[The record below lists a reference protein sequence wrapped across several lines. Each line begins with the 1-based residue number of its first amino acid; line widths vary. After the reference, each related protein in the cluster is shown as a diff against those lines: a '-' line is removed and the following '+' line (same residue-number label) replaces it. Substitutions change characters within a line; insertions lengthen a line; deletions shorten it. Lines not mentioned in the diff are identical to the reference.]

1 MRNLDRLKELVFL
14 SDDKSCFIERERIL
28 TRLEKEMADY
38 TNDDKYA
45 IILSKLLAEVSTP
58 IESCDYFAGR
68 IVEALPDD
76 GMTAPHPLLYSNGHA
91 SLDYERLLK
100 IGLSGILS
108 DIKDVASKKGDEE
121 SLSFAKNAEIVA
133 HAVRDYALRYSKAAE
148 EKGFSEMA
156 RALSVVPF
164 EPAYDYYS
172 ALQSVWLIHMI
183 ASGYIG
189 SRDYAFGNFDKYM
202 LPYYEQA
209 IKDGKTREELTELL
223 AGFMMKTNEICG
235 RHSHNYESKPV
246 HCQSSKQ
253 YINIGGEKP
262 NELSLVVL
270 DAAMRINMAQPTV
283 TVLLDPEANE
293 EFTDKTFEAL
303 ALLTDKMNVYNYPQT
318 VKCLIEKGIPED
330 IAKDYTYSACCTFDL
345 NYHTIRREYFV
356 PVPQV
361 FLEVLHSKSFGSIEE
376 ILVDFETEL
385 TKNIQSY
392 ADRGQKAWGF
402 EYAKKMFVLDSL
414 LFTDTAKE
422 CRYACDS
429 TPPYNVLNLF
439 CPGIATVGD
448 SLLSLD
454 KLVFEEKRFSYD
466 KFMEILDKNYE
477 SYEDLRQE
485 ILDFTRFG
493 NDTENDEYTVRAANT
508 FISAVEK
515 VELWDNFYAI
525 PGFYS
530 LERDNV
536 WKEEV
541 GATPDGRLSG
551 TPFSENQ
558 SPTYGADKKG
568 ITSLLNSVSK
578 LPFNKAVTGGFNIA
592 FAQKTP
598 AEILKAL
605 VLGYFDNGGYHVGV
619 TVMDREMLLDAMEHP
634 EKYQSLTVRLYGFSE
649 YFVNL
654 PKWQQLAVINRTEY
668 LV

>member
-1 MRNLDRLKELVFL
+1 MGNLEQIKGLVYK
-14 SDDKSCFIERERIL
+14 SDDKACFIERERIL

-38 TNDDKYA
+38 TEDDKYA
-45 IILSKLLAEVSTP
+45 IIFSKLLSEVSTP
-58 IESCDYFAGR
+58 IEDCDYFAGR
-68 IVEALPDD
+68 VAEALPED
-76 GMTAPHPLLYSNGHA
+76 GMDAPHPLLYSNGHA

-100 IGLSGILS
+100 IGLCGILS
-108 DIKDVASKKGDEE
+108 DIKETAKKKGDKE
-121 SLSFAKNAEIVA
+121 SASFAKNAEIVTN
-133 HAVRDYALRYSKAAE
+133 AVRAYALRYAKTAE
-148 EKGFSEMA
+148 KKGLFKMA

-164 EPAYDYYS
+164 EPAYDFYS

-183 ASGYIG
+183 ASCYVGA
-189 SRDYAFGNFDKYM
+189 RDYAFGNFDKYM
-202 LPYYEQA
+202 LPYYKQA
-209 IKDGKTREELTELL
+209 INNGSTKEELTRLL
-223 AGFMMKTNEICG
+223 AGFMVKTNEICG
-235 RHSHNYESKPV
+235 RHSHNYDSKPV
-246 HCQSSKQ
+246 HCQASKQ
-253 YINIGGEKP
+253 YINIGGENP
-262 NELSLVVL
+262 NEFSLVVL
-270 DAAMRINMAQPTV
+270 DAAMLCNMAQPTV
-283 TVLLDPEANE
+283 TVLLDSDANQ

-318 VKCLIEKGIPED
+318 VKSLIQKGIPEK

-356 PVPQV
+356 PFPQI
-361 FLEVLHSKSFGSIEE
+361 FLKVLHSRDFSSTEE
-376 ILVDFETEL
+376 ILGAFEAEL
-385 TKNIQSY
+385 TKDIQCY
-392 ADRGQKAWGF
+392 ADRGQKPWGY

-422 CRYACDS
+422 CGYACDS
-429 TPPYNVLNLF
+429 TPPYNVLNIF
-439 CPGIATVGD
+439 CPGVATVGD
-448 SLLSLD
+448 SLLALD
-454 KLVFEEKRFSYD
+454 KLVFKENRLSYQE
-466 KFMEILDKNYE
+466 FMTILGKNYE
-477 SYEDLRQE
+477 GYEDLRQE
-485 ILDFTRFG
+485 ILELTRFG
-493 NDTENDEYTVRAANT
+493 NDTENDRYTVDAANT
-508 FISAVEK
+508 FISAVDN
-515 VELWDNFYAI
+515 VSLMDNFYAI

-578 LPFNKAVTGGFNIA
+578 LPFNKAITGGFNIA
-592 FAQKTP
+592 FAQKTS

-605 VLGYFDNGGYHVGV
+605 VLGYFDNGGFHVGV
-619 TVMDREMLLDAMEHP
+619 TVMDRDMLLDAMEHP

>member
-1 MRNLDRLKELVFL
+1 MGDLDRIKDLVFL
-14 SDDKSCFIERERIL
+14 SDDKACFIERERIL
-28 TRLEKEMADY
+28 ARLSEEMADY
-38 TNDDKYA
+38 TEDDKYA
-45 IILSKLLAEVSTP
+45 IILSKMLSEVSTP
-58 IESCDYFAGR
+58 IEDCDYFAGR

-76 GMTAPHPLLYSNGHA
+76 EMNAPHPLLYSNGHA

-100 IGLSGILS
+100 IGLSGILT
-108 DIKDVASKKGDEE
+108 DIKEIAERKGDAE
-121 SLSFAKNAEIVA
+121 SLSFAKNAEIVVS
-133 HAVRDYALRYSKAAE
+133 AVRDYAKRYAKTAE
-148 EKGFSEMA
+148 EKGFSQMA
-156 RALSVVPF
+156 KALSTVPF
-164 EPAYDYYS
+164 EPAYDFYS

-189 SRDYAFGNFDKYM
+189 SRDYAFGRFDSYM

-209 IKDGKTREELTELL
+209 INDGMTKEEITELL
-223 AGFMMKTNEICG
+223 AGFMIKTNEICG
-235 RHSHNYESKPV
+235 RHSHNFESKPV

-253 YINIGGEKP
+253 YINIGGETP
-262 NELSLVVL
+262 NDFSLVVL
-270 DAAMRINMAQPTV
+270 DAAMQVNMAQPTV
-283 TVLLDPEANE
+283 TVLLDPDANE
-293 EFTDKTFEAL
+293 EFTDKTFDAL

-318 VKCLIEKGIPED
+318 VKFLIEKGIPED

-356 PVPQV
+356 PVPQI
-361 FLEVLHSKSFGSIEE
+361 FLKVLHSKSFSSTEE
-376 ILVDFETEL
+376 ILGAFQSEL
-385 TKNIQSY
+385 TQDIQKY
-392 ADRGQKAWGF
+392 ADRGQKPWGY

-429 TPPYNVLNLF
+429 TPPYNILNIF

-448 SLLSLD
+448 SLLALD
-454 KLVFEEKRFSYD
+454 KVVFKENRFSYD
-466 KFMEILDKNYE
+466 EFMTILDKNYE
-477 SYEDLRQE
+477 GYEDLRQE

-493 NDTENDEYTVRAANT
+493 NDTDNDNYTVLAGNT
-508 FISAVEK
+508 FINAVDK
-515 VELWDNFYAI
+515 VSLFDNFCAI

-536 WKEEV
+536 WKDEV
-541 GATPDGRLSG
+541 GATPDGRLAG

-578 LPFNKAVTGGFNIA
+578 LPLNKTATGGFNIA

-598 AEILKAL
+598 VDILKAL
-605 VLGYFDNGGYHVGV
+605 VLGFFDNGGFHIGV
-619 TVMDREMLLDAMEHP
+619 TVMNREMLLDAMEHP

-668 LV
+668 FV